1 MANILPEANSNLA
14 NVIASFTAEETEVSS
29 IPKEYAW
36 DFEKNDFKL
45 RDGKFQIVEGTE
57 ALKIWI
63 WKALKT
69 SKAVYPIYSDDYG
82 QEFESLV
89 GKGISKSLVESE
101 AKRLTLECL
110 KENEHIL
117 SISNFK
123 VEKSNDV
130 LKITFTA
137 ITDCG
142 EVMIDV

>member
-1 MANILPEANSNLA
+1 MANILPETNSILA
-14 NVIASFTAEETEVSS
+14 NVVASFPEEEAEVS

-45 RDGKFQIVEGTE
+45 KDGKFQIVEGTE

-69 SKAVYPIYSDDYG
+69 SKFTYPIYSDAYG
-82 QEFESLV
+82 QELEKMV
-89 GKGISKSLVESE
+89 GKGLSKSLAESE

-117 SISNFK
+117 SIKNFK
-123 VEKSNDV
+123 VNKVNDI
-130 LKITFTA
+130 LNITFTA

-142 EVMIDV
+142 EVIIDV

>member
-1 MANILPEANSNLA
+1 MANILPEANFNLA
-14 NVIASFTAEETEVSS
+14 NVVASFPKEETEGS

-45 RDGKFQIVEGTE
+45 KDGKFQIVEGTE

-69 SKAVYPIYSDDYG
+69 SKFIYPIYSDDYG
-82 QEFESLV
+82 QEFEGLV
-89 GKGISKSLVESE
+89 GKGISKSLAESE

-110 KENEHIL
+110 EENEHIL

-123 VEKSNDV
+123 ADKSNDI

-142 EVMIDV
+142 EVIIDV